1 MYVALHE
8 VTWLYGVDRTCAET
22 AAVTHGTSHASAV
35 STPLW
40 WILKKT
46 RYKKLVIH
54 VESHVS
60 AVSLLES
67 GEQRYKSTSPGSKH
81 QPKPSRHRLLLG
93 HSPLAVCW
101 ALGTERRRRRLPQ
114 RQHPVALAPPG
125 HQGSPAGVAVCG
137 PASCTAVGAMEHRLK
152 S

>member
-1 MYVALHE
+1 MAVWCRQNLCRNGSSF
-8 VTWLYGVDRTCAET
+8 TWHQPRQCCKYATLVD
-22 AAVTHGTSHASAV
+22 
-35 STPLW
+35 
-40 WILKKT
+40 IQKT

>member
-1 MYVALHE
+1 MHE

-22 AAVTHGTSHASAV
+22 AAVSQGTSHASAV

-40 WILKKT
+40 WIFKKT

-54 VESHVS
+54 VESRERSES
-60 AVSLLES
+60 AREWRTALQIKQAQVP
-67 GEQRYKSTSPGSKH
+67 YIY
-81 QPKPSRHRLLLG
+81 RLLLG

-114 RQHPVALAPPG
+114 RQHPVAPAPPG
-125 HQGSPAGVAVCG
+125 HQGSPAGAAVCG